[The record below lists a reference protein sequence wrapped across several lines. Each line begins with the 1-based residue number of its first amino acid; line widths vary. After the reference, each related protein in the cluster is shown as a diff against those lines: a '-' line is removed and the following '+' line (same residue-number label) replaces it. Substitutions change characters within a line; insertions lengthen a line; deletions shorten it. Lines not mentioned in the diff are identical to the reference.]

1 MKKEKFLSLTL
12 LFLLSSSYL
21 APGVTLAESV
31 SNSVRSPREE
41 QGDVGDSENGEV
53 SSSTSQ
59 EEKKSVDEKSKAE
72 TKSTDEASSEEDS
85 ADSVKPSDKEE
96 QPAVP
101 KEEGGD
107 RASNQSDSSPSKDSH
122 VQSESHQEAS
132 QLTGQDNQAGQ
143 DTESAEG
150 SQVEQQLSDES
161 GPDQNE
167 ESKSK
172 PVAEKK
178 PAKSEKLEKESVFY
192 RQLPPLPLV
201 QTNVLVS
208 PFFDSYWAEKPA
220 AVYVSDTEDKES
232 ADPLTYTTYVEHWS
246 GQDAYNHNLL
256 SHRYGVKAE
265 QLDGYLNSLG
275 LAYDNRRINGELLLK
290 WEKETGLDVRAIVA
304 IALHES
310 SLGTAG
316 VAMLPGANMFGY
328 GAFDNN
334 PNQASHFNDSQAI
347 SKMVGQ
353 TIIQN
358 KNWTFKIQDDK
369 ARKNALGQLD
379 VIRDGGV
386 YFTDSSGS
394 GRRRAQTMQDLDD
407 WIDQHGGTPEIPE
420 KLKHLSGI
428 SQASLPT
435 GYQLSRPMNPQAYLA
450 FSYPWGQCTWYVYN
464 RARELGYGFDP
475 YMGNGGDWQFKPS
488 YDLSHQPKVG
498 YAVSFAPGQAGA
510 DPDYGHVAIVEQVKK
525 DGSILISESN
535 ALASGVIS
543 YRIFTADQAAELT
556 YVIGK
561 PLT

>member
-1 MKKEKFLSLTL
+1 MKKEKLLSLTL

-21 APGVTLAESV
+21 ASGVTLAEAV
-31 SNSVRSPREE
+31 SNSARSPREE
-41 QGDVGDSENGEV
+41 QGDLGDGESV
-53 SSSTSQ
+53 ETSSSTSQ
-59 EEKKSVDEKSKAE
+59 KESLDESKTE
-72 TKSTDEASSEEDS
+72 TKATGEETSDEDNSAKPLKSGDKEDKPVAPEEEGAAYASSQSGSSLQKDSDERLESTPEIRRGNQSEQEIQS
-85 ADSVKPSDKEE
+85 ADDSPSDQQSSGKD
-96 QPAVP
+96 A
-101 KEEGGD
+101 G
-107 RASNQSDSSPSKDSH
+107 SDSDKT
-122 VQSESHQEAS
+122 QKSE
-132 QLTGQDNQAGQ
+132 
-143 DTESAEG
+143 
-150 SQVEQQLSDES
+150 
-161 GPDQNE
+161 
-167 ESKSK
+167 SK

-178 PAKSEKLEKESVFY
+178 ITKTEESEKQSVSY
-192 RQLPPLPLV
+192 CQSPQLPLG
-201 QTNVLVS
+201 QANVLVR
-208 PFFDSYWAEKPA
+208 PFFDGYWAGKSA
-220 AVYVSDTEDKES
+220 AVYFNDKENEAGES
-232 ADPLTYTTYVEHWS
+232 TGPLTYTTYVEHWS
-246 GQDAYNHNLL
+246 GQDAYSHNLL

-275 LAYDNRRINGELLLK
+275 LAYDNRRINGKLLLK

-316 VAMLPGANMFGY
+316 VATLPGSNMFGY

-369 ARKNALGQLD
+369 AAKNALGQLD
-379 VIRDGGV
+379 VISDGGV
-386 YFTDSSGS
+386 YFTDTSGS
-394 GRRRAQTMQDLDD
+394 GKRRAQTMQELDT

-428 SQASLPT
+428 SQATLPT
-435 GYQLSRPMNPQAYLA
+435 GYQLSRPMTPQAYQAL
-450 FSYPWGQCTWYVYN
+450 SYPWGQCTWYVYN
-464 RARELGYGFDP
+464 RARELGYSFDP
-475 YMGNGGDWQFKPS
+475 YMGNGGDWQFKS
-488 YDLSHQPKVG
+488 GYNLSHQPKVG

-535 ALASGVIS
+535 ALGSGVIS

-561 PLT
+561 PLP